1 MALRLLAFGNRAI
14 NISIKTPRRTTTS
27 IQTSSIPPLLCSKPF
42 NTFAGKMSWS
52 CQKCTF
58 INPSSSNSVCQV
70 CLSPI
75 SPPCALSSSSNK
87 PSSESPRW
95 SCKACTFLNSF
106 KNSDC
111 VICGTRSPP
120 SFFDDTSLDSHLDP
134 SVGSVFLPLRS
145 CKRKVSNGS
154 PEPGHSPS
162 SKKPRPSKDCG
173 DGDRLELGRVRVLDE
188 ANSVTVLKDDVDL
201 PKTGSSLKVL
211 SYNVWFR
218 EDLELQ
224 NRMRAIGSL
233 IQLYSPDI
241 ICLQEVTPDIYDI
254 FQRSN
259 WWKTYRCSLSSAA
272 ASSSAYFCMQLSKL
286 PVKSFN
292 IRPFSNSIMGREL
305 CTAELKVDGNKPL
318 VVATSHLESPCPGP
332 PKWDQMFSKERVVQ
346 ANEAID
352 FLKENPNVIFC
363 GDMNWDDKLDGQFP
377 LPSGWVDVWTEL
389 KAGDNGYTYDTKSN
403 QMLTGN
409 RTLQKRL
416 DRFLCNLRDFKVS
429 SIEMVGKEAIPGLS
443 YTKEKKVRHEVKKL
457 ELPVLPS
464 DHYGLLLTLSAR

>member
-1 MALRLLAFGNRAI
+1 
-14 NISIKTPRRTTTS
+14 
-27 IQTSSIPPLLCSKPF
+27 
-42 NTFAGKMSWS
+42 
-52 CQKCTF
+52 
-58 INPSSSNSVCQV
+58 
-70 CLSPI
+70 
-75 SPPCALSSSSNK
+75 
-87 PSSESPRW
+87 
-95 SCKACTFLNSF
+95 
-106 KNSDC
+106 
-111 VICGTRSPP
+111 
-120 SFFDDTSLDSHLDP
+120 
-134 SVGSVFLPLRS
+134 
-145 CKRKVSNGS
+145 
-154 PEPGHSPS
+154 
-162 SKKPRPSKDCG
+162 
-173 DGDRLELGRVRVLDE
+173 
-188 ANSVTVLKDDVDL
+188 
-201 PKTGSSLKVL
+201 
-211 SYNVWFR
+211 
-218 EDLELQ
+218 
-224 NRMRAIGSL
+224 MRAIGSL

-241 ICLQEVTPDIYDI
+241 ICLQIYDI

-389 KAGDNGYTYDTKSN
+389 KAGDNGYTYDTK
-403 QMLTGN
+403 
-409 RTLQKRL
+409 
-416 DRFLCNLRDFKVS
+416 VS

>member
-241 ICLQEVTPDIYDI
+241 ICLQ
-254 FQRSN
+254 
-259 WWKTYRCSLSSAA
+259 
-272 ASSSAYFCMQLSKL
+272 LSKL